1 MNFSVTDH
9 DIDERTHLI
18 ELSGEVDLYSA
29 PEFKELVTRAIDQG
43 KRRLVVDMTGATF
56 IDSTTLGVLMSGAKR
71 LNPEGGAVELV
82 CSDERIL
89 KTFRITGLDRVFRI
103 HDTRE
108 EALANSG
115 SARGVA

>member
-1 MNFSVTDH
+1 MNFSVTDQ
-9 DIDERTHLI
+9 DIDERTQLI

-29 PEFKELVTRAIDQG
+29 PEFKELVTRAIDRG

-71 LNPEGGAVELV
+71 LNPDGGAVELV
-82 CSDERIL
+82 CADERIL

-103 HDTRE
+103 YDTRVA
-108 EALANSG
+108 AL
-115 SARGVA
+115 SADGKQRGAA

>member
-9 DIDERTHLI
+9 DIDKRTHLI

-29 PEFKELVTRAIDQG
+29 PEFKDLVTKAIDHG
-43 KRRLVVDMTGATF
+43 KQRLVVDMSGATF

-71 LNPEGGAVELV
+71 LNPGGGAVELI
-82 CSDERIL
+82 CADERIL

-103 HDTRE
+103 YDTRD
-108 EALANSG
+108 EALDG
-115 SARGVA
+115 SEPTRGAA